1 MPFGRAL
8 SLFAEFFRPQ
18 GSKISGLF
26 PETYPKFE
34 NDPNEVIYMLK
45 GIGAS
50 EGYGIGKIMIVEEKS
65 LEYTPHAVNDIEAET
80 GRYREAVKAFIEETK
95 GQAAALRISA
105 GAKEAE
111 IMEGHIG
118 IINDPA
124 MGQEIEKLI
133 AGGTCA
139 EAAVEQML
147 DMFISIFSM
156 TDDDMTRQR
165 ASDLKDI
172 KRALLSILLGINE
185 VKISDAPA
193 GTVLVAKEV
202 TPSMTAGIN
211 KDNIVGIV
219 TETGSQTS
227 HSAILARA
235 MEIPAVLSV
244 PNALSKLSSGE
255 QIIVD
260 GSNGEVITAP
270 TEDQIKEYIAK
281 RDAFLREKREL
292 EMYRGRRTM
301 SASGEEY
308 ELCCNIGS
316 PKDAGKAVN
325 ADGEGVG
332 LFRTEFLFM
341 DRNAMPTEDEQ
352 FEAYKAAAVILKGK
366 PLIIRTLDIG
376 GDKEIPYLGL
386 AKEENPFMGFRAI
399 RYCLKNR
406 DMFKSQIKAILRA
419 SAFGD
424 VRIMFPLITA
434 VEELREG
441 KAIVEEA
448 KAYLRASGIPF
459 NESIPIGVMT
469 ETSAA
474 GVIADILAKE
484 ADFFSIGTND
494 LTGYTM
500 ACDRGNSD
508 VSYLYSPFQPSV
520 LRMIRRIIECGR
532 EQNIPV
538 GMCGEAAANPMMIP
552 LLMSFGLTEFSV
564 SSVSVLKVRKN
575 IAKWTKAEA
584 DAVAEKV
591 MEMTTEKEIT
601 DYLKSVI

>member
-1 MPFGRAL
+1 
-8 SLFAEFFRPQ
+8 
-18 GSKISGLF
+18 
-26 PETYPKFE
+26 
-34 NDPNEVIYMLK
+34 MLK
-45 GIGAS
+45 GLGAS
-50 EGYGIGKIMIVEEKS
+50 EGYGIGRVMLVVEQK
-65 LEYTPHAVNDIEAET
+65 LEYVAKEIADIDAELDRFHSAVEQFTANTFEQADAVRKST
-80 GRYREAVKAFIEETK
+80 GD
-95 GQAAALRISA
+95 
-105 GAKEAE
+105 KEAE
-111 IMEGHIG
+111 ILEGHIA
-118 IINDPA
+118 IISDPF
-124 MGQEIEKLI
+124 MKGEIENLI
-133 AGGTCA
+133 KAHQCA
-139 EAAVEQML
+139 EASVEQICQMFI
-147 DMFISIFSM
+147 DMFTATGDELTM
-156 TDDDMTRQR
+156 QR
-165 ASDLKDI
+165 AADVKDI
-172 KRALLSILLGINE
+172 RDSLLSILLGVQE

-193 GTVLVAKEV
+193 GTVLVVKEL
-202 TPSMTAGIN
+202 TPSMTAGIK
-211 KDNIVGIV
+211 KDNIVGII

-235 MEIPAVLSV
+235 MEIPAVLSA
-244 PNALSKLSSGE
+244 PNALSQLSSGE

-260 GSNGEVITAP
+260 GNTGDVITAP
-270 TEDQIKEYIAK
+270 TEEQIAEYTAK
-281 RDAFLREKREL
+281 RDNFLREKREL
-292 EMYRGRRTM
+292 ELYRGKKTV

-308 ELCCNIGS
+308 ELCCNIGT
-316 PKDAGKAVN
+316 PKDAAKAMQ

-341 DRNAMPTEDEQ
+341 DRTSLPTEDEQ
-352 FEAYKAAAVILKGK
+352 FEAYKTAAVVLKGK

-386 AKEENPFMGFRAI
+386 EKEENPFMGFRAI

-441 KAIVEEA
+441 KALVEEA
-448 KAYLRASGIPF
+448 KSDLRSSGIEF
-459 NESIPIGVMT
+459 NEDIPVGVMT
-469 ETSAA
+469 ETSAS
-474 GVIADILAKE
+474 GVIADLLAKE

-508 VSYLYSPFQPSV
+508 VGYLYSPFQPAV
-520 LRMIRRIIECGR
+520 LRLIKSIIENAVQAG
-532 EQNIPV
+532 IPV

-564 SSVSVLKVRKN
+564 SAVSVLKVRKN

-584 DAVAEKV
+584 DEVAAKV
-591 MEMTTEKEIT
+591 MAMTTEKEIT
-601 DYLKSVI
+601 DYLKTVV

>member
-1 MPFGRAL
+1 
-8 SLFAEFFRPQ
+8 
-18 GSKISGLF
+18 
-26 PETYPKFE
+26 
-34 NDPNEVIYMLK
+34 MLK

-50 EGYGIGKIMIVEEKS
+50 EGYGVGRVMLVEEHS
-65 LEYTPHAVNDIEAET
+65 LEYTPRVITDTKAEVKRYKDAVDAFVAQTMQQAEAL
-80 GRYREAVKAFIEETK
+80 K
-95 GQAAALRISA
+95 ISA
-105 GAKEAE
+105 GEKEAE
-111 IMEGHIG
+111 IMMGHAA
-118 IINDPA
+118 IIMDPF
-124 MGQEIEKLI
+124 MGGEIEKLVD
-133 AGGTCA
+133 AGTCA
-139 EAAVEQML
+139 EAAVEQMC
-147 DMFISIFSM
+147 DMFINIFSAA
-156 TDDDMTRQR
+156 DDDLTKQR
-165 ASDLKDI
+165 ASDVKDI
-172 KRALLSILLGINE
+172 KTAMLSILLGIKE

-211 KDNIVGIV
+211 KENIVGII

-244 PNALSKLSSGE
+244 PGALSKLSSGE
-255 QIIVD
+255 NVIVD
-260 GSNGEVITAP
+260 GKAGEVITAP
-270 TEDQIKEYIAK
+270 SPEQIAEYGEK
-281 RDAFLREKREL
+281 REAFLREKREL
-292 EMYRGRRTM
+292 ELYRGKKTV

-308 ELCCNIGS
+308 ELCCNIGT
-316 PKDAGKAVN
+316 PKDAGKAME

-341 DRNAMPTEDEQ
+341 DRNALPTEDEQ
-352 FEAYKAAAVILKGK
+352 FDAYKAAAQILKGK

-386 AKEENPFMGFRAI
+386 EKEENPFMGFRAI

-406 DMFKSQIKAILRA
+406 ELFKSQIKAILRA

-441 KAIVEEA
+441 KALVEEA
-448 KAYLRASGIPF
+448 KADLRASDIPF
-459 NESIPIGVMT
+459 NEDIPVGVMT
-469 ETSAA
+469 ETAA
-474 GVIADILAKE
+474 SGVIADLLAKE

-520 LRMIRRIIECGR
+520 LRMIRSIIENGR
-532 EQNIPV
+532 KEGIPV

-564 SSVSVLKVRKN
+564 SSVSVLKVRKC
-575 IAKWTKAEA
+575 ISKWTKAEA

-591 MEMTTEKEIT
+591 MAMATEKEVV
-601 DYLKSVI
+601 DYLSSII